1 MSRESQVGAKKRRK
15 AVKKDI
21 QAKGASRRGKTAK
34 ADRKRAAASRKRSK
48 ISSGGFLSGRR
59 SVKKTKAKTTVGRVS
74 KNRTTKKGRVKVS
87 S

>member
-1 MSRESQVGAKKRRK
+1 MARMSVTGAKKARK
-15 AVKKDI
+15 ARKKDY
-21 QAKGASRRGKTAK
+21 QSKAANRRGKTVK
-34 ADRKRAAASRKRSK
+34 AERKQKAASRKRSK
-48 ISSGGFLSGRR
+48 VSSGGFLSGRR

>member
-1 MSRESQVGAKKRRK
+1 MSRESVTGAKKRRK
-15 AVKKDI
+15 AVKKGF
-21 QAKGASRRGKTAK
+21 QAKAANRRGKTKK
-34 ADRKRAAASRKRSK
+34 AERKQKAADRKRSK